1 MKRFSTLFIIIA
13 LLTTC
18 VYAAGDVKFTV
29 KAPGRVYEGDKFP
42 VTFRLSNAEGSDL
55 KVSAIDGCTLL
66 FGPSTSTSQSYSV
79 VNGHAESSSAVEY
92 TYYYRADKAGKY
104 TIPAA
109 SIIAGGKRLTTQ
121 TATLTI
127 HERAER
133 DTPASQRPVAVD
145 DVDTQTAGR
154 KSMPTTC
161 LCVSSSHALRLMSRK
176 QSAVPLNFIQK
187 YSISSFMPTRQPSF

>member
-1 MKRFSTLFIIIA
+1 MKRFSILFIIIA

-92 TYYYRADKAGKY
+92 TYYYRGRQGRAKIHHTGC
-104 TIPAA
+104 INHSRRQAA
-109 SIIAGGKRLTTQ
+109 HHSDRNP
-121 TATLTI
+121 
-127 HERAER
+127 HN
-133 DTPASQRPVAVD
+133 P
-145 DVDTQTAGR
+145 
-154 KSMPTTC
+154 
-161 LCVSSSHALRLMSRK
+161 
-176 QSAVPLNFIQK
+176 
-187 YSISSFMPTRQPSF
+187 

>member
-1 MKRFSTLFIIIA
+1 MKRFSILFIIIA

-109 SIIAGGKRLTTQ
+109 SILAGGKRLTTQ

-154 KSMPTTC
+154 KVNADDVFVRIILSR
-161 LCVSSSHALRLMSRK
+161 SSAYEQEEIGRASCRER
-176 QSAVPLNFIQK
+176 V
-187 YSISSFMPTRQPSF
+187 